1 MEVLSLSYPPCI
13 YRNYSKRI
21 KLFDNRLKYV
31 HFPMIEETFFREGE
45 AVFILEFC
53 ARLTTWSKNDDELAI
68 GDTGIVI
75 PFRKICIGIILPPFF
90 ILKGGVSWSKQRL
103 ARAGRTNFS

>member
-1 MEVLSLSYPPCI
+1 M
-13 YRNYSKRI
+13 

-53 ARLTTWSKNDDELAI
+53 ARLTTEYEVRIFISRVRD
-68 GDTGIVI
+68 
-75 PFRKICIGIILPPFF
+75 RK
-90 ILKGGVSWSKQRL
+90 
-103 ARAGRTNFS
+103 